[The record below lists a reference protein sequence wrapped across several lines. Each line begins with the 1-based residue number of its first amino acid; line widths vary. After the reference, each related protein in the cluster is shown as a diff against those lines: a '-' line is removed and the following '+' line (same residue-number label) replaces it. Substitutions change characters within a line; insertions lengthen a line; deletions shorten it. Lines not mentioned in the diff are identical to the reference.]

1 MKMKKIILI
10 ILSILPLIVLAQPN
24 TEVVLFDLNA
34 KNGTYELSNFKNI
47 SNNEGYDNQ
56 PSFLD
61 DRYVLFAST
70 RNGQTD
76 IVKYHMDYDSKSWV
90 NFSQGGEYSPLKIP
104 NKNEVSA
111 VRLDTD
117 GKQRLYTYSLSNGE
131 SIELIADLVVA
142 YYTWYDEQTIVSAI
156 IEGDGLNLFVTNLND
171 GISKKYATNVG
182 RSFHK
187 IPNTNLVSFIS
198 KEDENNWQIKSINP
212 KTGVIKVIA
221 NTMQGVEDICWVGI
235 NTILSGKENVL
246 YKLTLQ
252 KDNNWREVANLK
264 SNGINKIT
272 RLATNPESNKLL
284 IAGDVE
290 TIISKPETK
299 EKSEDITQEN
309 NTTKPEAAEELVQ
322 QMMEAYN
329 KRDIDKYMSF
339 YSDDVKLYNYP
350 NELSTDG
357 SKAMRESYTEF
368 FKNTPDL
375 NGYAKSRIVRGNK
388 VIDDAQVT
396 INGEILNA
404 IAIYEIENNKIIR
417 VTFIY

>member
-1 MKMKKIILI
+1 MKMKNLFQLLLLI
-10 ILSILPLIVLAQPN
+10 FPLSIFAQPN
-24 TEVVLFDLNA
+24 TDVLLFDLNSN
-34 KNGTYELSNFKNI
+34 NGKFELSNMKNI

-61 DRYVLFAST
+61 DNTIFYVGT
-70 RNGQTD
+70 RNSQTD
-76 IVKYHMDYDSKSWV
+76 IVRYNINYDSKIFI
-90 NFSQGGEYSPLKIP
+90 NHTDGGEYSPIKIP

-111 VRLDTD
+111 VRLDKD
-117 GKQRLYTYSLSNGE
+117 GKQRLYSYSLRNGE
-131 SIELIADLVVA
+131 STELIPELVVA
-142 YYTWYDEQTIVSAI
+142 YYTWHDENTVVSAV
-156 IEGDGLNLFVTNLND
+156 IEENGLNLFVINVKD
-171 GISKKYATNVG
+171 GTSKKLQNNVG

-187 IPNTNLVSFIS
+187 IPNTTLVSYIS
-198 KEDENNWQIKSINP
+198 KEDEKNWQIKSLNP
-212 KTGVIKVIA
+212 ATGVTKIIA
-221 NTMQGVEDICWVGI
+221 NTIQGVEDICWI
-235 NTILSGKENVL
+235 NNNTILSGKGSVL

-252 KDNNWREVANLK
+252 KDNNWKQITDLESKGV
-264 SNGINKIT
+264 SKIT
-272 RLATNPESNKLL
+272 RLIANKDSNKLL
-284 IAGDVE
+284 IAGEITSNVNTE
-290 TIISKPETK
+290 TTEEK
-299 EKSEDITQEN
+299 EEEKTD
-309 NTTKPEAAEELVQ
+309 TTKPEAVEQLVQ

-368 FKNTPDL
+368 FKNTLDL
-375 NGYAKSRIVRGNK
+375 NGYTKSRIVRGNK

-404 IAIYEIENNKIIR
+404 IAIYEIQNNKITR

>member
-1 MKMKKIILI
+1 MKNLFQLLLLI
-10 ILSILPLIVLAQPN
+10 FPLSIFAQPN
-24 TEVVLFDLNA
+24 TDVLLFDLNSN
-34 KNGTYELSNFKNI
+34 NGKFELSNMKNI

-61 DRYVLFAST
+61 DNTIFYVGT
-70 RNGQTD
+70 RNSQTD
-76 IVKYHMDYDSKSWV
+76 IVRYNINYDSKIFI
-90 NFSQGGEYSPLKIP
+90 NHTDGGEYSPIKIP

-111 VRLDTD
+111 VRLDKD
-117 GKQRLYTYSLSNGE
+117 GKQRLYSYSLRNGE
-131 SIELIADLVVA
+131 STELIPELVVA
-142 YYTWYDEQTIVSAI
+142 YYTWHDENTVVSAV
-156 IEGDGLNLFVTNLND
+156 IEENGLNLFVINVKD
-171 GISKKYATNVG
+171 GTSKKLQNNVG

-187 IPNTNLVSFIS
+187 IPNTTLVSYIS
-198 KEDENNWQIKSINP
+198 KEDEKNWQIKSLNP
-212 KTGVIKVIA
+212 ATGVTKIIA
-221 NTMQGVEDICWVGI
+221 NTIQGVEDICWI
-235 NTILSGKENVL
+235 NNNTILSGKGSVL

-252 KDNNWREVANLK
+252 KDNNWKQITDLESKGV
-264 SNGINKIT
+264 SKIT
-272 RLATNPESNKLL
+272 RLIANKDSNKLL
-284 IAGDVE
+284 IAGEITSNVNTE
-290 TIISKPETK
+290 TTEEK
-299 EKSEDITQEN
+299 EEEKTD
-309 NTTKPEAAEELVQ
+309 TTKPEAVEQLVQ

-368 FKNTPDL
+368 FKNTLDL
-375 NGYAKSRIVRGNK
+375 NGYTKSRIVRGNK

-404 IAIYEIENNKIIR
+404 IAIYEIQNNKITR

>member
-1 MKMKKIILI
+1 MKKIILI

>member
-1 MKMKKIILI
+1 MKMKNLFKLLLLFFPLLI
-10 ILSILPLIVLAQPN
+10 FAQPN
-24 TEVVLFDLNA
+24 TEVVLFNLNT
-34 KNGTYELSNFKNI
+34 KNGAFELSNFKNI

-61 DRYVLFAST
+61 DRYILFAST

-76 IVKYHMDYDSKSWV
+76 IVKYHIDYDSKSWI
-90 NFSQGGEYSPLKIP
+90 NFSQGGEYTPLKIP

-111 VRLDTD
+111 VRLDPD

-131 SIELIADLVVA
+131 STELIANLVVA
-142 YYTWYDEQTIVSAI
+142 YYTWYDENTIVSAV
-156 IEGDGLNLFVTNLND
+156 IEDNGLNLFVINVKEGT
-171 GISKKYATNVG
+171 SKKLQTNVG

-187 IPNTNLVSFIS
+187 IPNSNLVSFIS
-198 KEDENNWQIKSINP
+198 KENENNWQIKSLNP
-212 KTGVIKVIA
+212 KTGTIKVIA
-221 NTMQGVEDICWVGI
+221 NTMQGVEDICWI
-235 NTILSGKENVL
+235 NNNTILSGKGSIL

-252 KDNNWREVANLK
+252 KDNNWKEIANLK
-264 SNGINKIT
+264 SNGVNKIT

-290 TIISKPETK
+290 ALKSTPKTK
-299 EKSEDITQEN
+299 EKTEDTTKET
-309 NTTKPEAAEELVQ
+309 NTTKPEAAELLVQ

-339 YSDDVKLYNYP
+339 YSDNVKLYNYP

-357 SKAMRESYTEF
+357 SKAIRESYTEF

-375 NGYAKSRIVRGNK
+375 SGYAKSRIVRGNK

-404 IAIYEIENNKIIR
+404 IAIYEIQNNKITR